1 MPTPEDE
8 TRLEAE
14 RSLAASLAGPGARSD
29 RAPQG
34 GSDLARA
41 REVAGIAAR
50 VREVALRPATPRLV
64 DRLFQLIY
72 FVAYRAMRIYWR
84 VRHPST
90 KGALVVIWS
99 GGQVLLV
106 KNSYIPYYSAPGG
119 YVRPQENARE
129 AALRELLEEVGMSAR
144 AEDLELALDV
154 THEWE
159 GKSDHVQIFNLKVEE
174 RPVVRIDHRE
184 VVEATWFAPRDVLS
198 LNVFPP
204 LKRAI
209 ASAS

>member
-1 MPTPEDE
+1 MAPRGKLRPMPTAEDE
-8 TRLEAE
+8 TRHEAP
-14 RSLAASLAGPGARSD
+14 RSASAR
-29 RAPQG
+29 
-34 GSDLARA
+34 LRA
-41 REVAGIAAR
+41 RFDS
-50 VREVALRPATPRLV
+50 PRFV
-64 DRLFQLIY
+64 DRVVQVCY
-72 FVAYRAMRIYWR
+72 FIAYRAMRLYWR
-84 VRHPST
+84 MRHPST
-90 KGALVVIWS
+90 KGALVAIWS

-106 KNSYIPYYSAPGG
+106 RNSYLPYYSAPGG

-159 GKSDHVQIFNLKVEE
+159 GKRDHVQIFNLKVAD

-184 VVEATWFAPRDVLS
+184 VVEAGWFAPGDVHGLD
-198 LNVFPP
+198 VFPP

-209 ASAS
+209 ESSL

>member
-1 MPTPEDE
+1 MPTREDQTTHD
-8 TRLEAE
+8 TRLQA
-14 RSLAASLAGPGARSD
+14 ARSF
-29 RAPQG
+29 
-34 GSDLARA
+34 
-41 REVAGIAAR
+41 AR
-50 VREVALRPATPRLV
+50 VHEAVRRATPSLL
-64 DRLFQLIY
+64 DRVVQLCY

-90 KGALVVIWS
+90 KGALVAIWS

-106 KNSYIPYYSAPGG
+106 RNSYIPYYSAPGG

-144 AEDLELALDV
+144 LEDLELALDV

-159 GKSDHVQIFNLKVEE
+159 GKRDHVQIFNLRVNE
-174 RPVVRIDHRE
+174 RPVLHIDHRE
-184 VVEATWFAPRDVLS
+184 VVEATWFTPRDVLG
-198 LNVFPP
+198 LDVFPP